1 MLLLILLSPLEK
13 ILLDKNLKCEYNT
26 YKSIQ
31 KEIVVDHIDFA
42 YLIFLFAFT
51 YAGYYC
57 GRKDG
62 ILGALSWME
71 ETGGVDFSDD
81 DE

>member
-1 MLLLILLSPLEK
+1 M
-13 ILLDKNLKCEYNT
+13 
-26 YKSIQ
+26 
-31 KEIVVDHIDFA
+31 DHIDFA

>member
-1 MLLLILLSPLEK
+1 MTKCQNTSIILLK
-13 ILLDKNLKCEYNT
+13 YHNKDRT
-26 YKSIQ
+26 
-31 KEIVVDHIDFA
+31 VDHIDFA
-42 YLIFLFAFT
+42 YFIFLFAFT

-62 ILGALSWME
+62 IAGALTWME
-71 ETGGVDFSDD
+71 KHGDTWFSDE